1 MINYN
6 VKNLIP
12 IIPAIEYDNVAK
24 EFLQLYYPGALLEP
38 MRVPILDIARN
49 EMGLDVKFICLSEEL
64 DVYGMTIFDDGMVEI
79 YNPDEGLY
87 DNIFFNRKTILID
100 PEVYKKTNIGCVN
113 NTIAHECVHW
123 YKHRMYYKMQKYSIL
138 RQAKYSKCY
147 VEQLPNASEEEIIL
161 ENQAVGIAPKILMP
175 KDTFIEKAYQLKVG
189 YEKNNDQE
197 IAELS
202 RFFDVSKQ
210 SVSIRLRE
218 CGLI

>member
-1 MINYN
+1 
-6 VKNLIP
+6 
-12 IIPAIEYDNVAK
+12 
-24 EFLQLYYPGALLEP
+24 
-38 MRVPILDIARN
+38 
-49 EMGLDVKFICLSEEL
+49 
-64 DVYGMTIFDDGMVEI
+64 
-79 YNPDEGLY
+79 
-87 DNIFFNRKTILID
+87 
-100 PEVYKKTNIGCVN
+100 
-113 NTIAHECVHW
+113 
-123 YKHRMYYKMQKYSIL
+123 MQKYSIL